1 MVWLGAYEMRKSE
14 AVELRLY
21 APQKEKQF
29 FQEFLEWLDE
39 ALTYTNIIV
48 VEGNL

>member
-29 FQEFLEWLDE
+29 FQEHGTGVFHDD
-39 ALTYTNIIV
+39 
-48 VEGNL
+48 

>member
-1 MVWLGAYEMRKSE
+1 MVWLGAYEM
-14 AVELRLY
+14 RLY

-29 FQEFLEWLDE
+29 FREFLEWLDE

>member
-1 MVWLGAYEMRKSE
+1 MVWLGAYEMR
-14 AVELRLY
+14 LY
-21 APQKEKQF
+21 AQQKEKQF
-29 FQEFLEWLDE
+29 FREFLEWLDE